1 MENAFGLAE
10 RDLAY
15 IIAAVSEFPEIQKAV
30 VFGSRAKGNYK
41 KGSDI
46 DIAIFG
52 EDISFSTIAGLH
64 GRLEEETR
72 IKFYIVSRQ
81 GFSSLCRPIK
91 DDGGKGRNDCV
102 TDDRLFNFGGNSRC
116 IGRFPRCLF

>member
-52 EDISFSTIAGLH
+52 EDISFSTIASLH
-64 GRLEEETR
+64 DRLEEESPMPY
-72 IKFYIVSRQ
+72 FFDIVDYTHSTHQELKEHIDRV
-81 GFSSLCRPIK
+81 
-91 DDGGKGRNDCV
+91 GKIILER
-102 TDDRLFNFGGNSRC
+102 
-116 IGRFPRCLF
+116 